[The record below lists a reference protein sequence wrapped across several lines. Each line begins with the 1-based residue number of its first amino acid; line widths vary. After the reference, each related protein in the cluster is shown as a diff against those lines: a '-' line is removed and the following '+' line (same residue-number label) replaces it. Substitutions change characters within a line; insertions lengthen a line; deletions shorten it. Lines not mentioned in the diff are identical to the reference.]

1 MTMTP
6 HDSLFK
12 ETFKDPRRAAEELR
26 HVLAPELARNIDFTT
41 LAVEP
46 GEFVDEELRER
57 HTDLLFSAVIAGTK
71 IRIYVLFEHQ
81 SSVDPWLPL
90 RLLSYM
96 LRIWEEV
103 RKKQPESRTLP
114 AIVPVV
120 LHHSDTGWRAA
131 TRFEALLELPAEA
144 PAALLE
150 HVPKFRFALDD
161 LSHDE
166 AIAAREM
173 TAYTRLV
180 LSALREARRK
190 EINELLRSLY
200 ALMRG
205 SSGEITAGER
215 ERQVFW
221 VYLFRVRGA
230 GEFATADRSLLDPV
244 QEETMQTI
252 AEMLEEKGR
261 QEGRQEGQQMLLGML
276 AQRFGE
282 LPEAVGRRVM
292 TADAESL
299 KRWSLR
305 LMSARSLDEVFE
317 P

>member
-103 RKKQPESRTLP
+103 RKQQPESRTLP
-114 AIVPVV
+114 AIVR
-120 LHHSDTGWRAA
+120 SCSTTA
-131 TRFEALLELPAEA
+131 TRAGGPRRASRRCSSC
-144 PAALLE
+144 PRRR
-150 HVPKFRFALDD
+150 PRRC
-161 LSHDE
+161 SSTC
-166 AIAAREM
+166 RN
-173 TAYTRLV
+173 
-180 LSALREARRK
+180 SAS
-190 EINELLRSLY
+190 RS
-200 ALMRG
+200 
-205 SSGEITAGER
+205 
-215 ERQVFW
+215 
-221 VYLFRVRGA
+221 
-230 GEFATADRSLLDPV
+230 
-244 QEETMQTI
+244 TI
-252 AEMLEEKGR
+252 
-261 QEGRQEGQQMLLGML
+261 
-276 AQRFGE
+276 
-282 LPEAVGRRVM
+282 
-292 TADAESL
+292 
-299 KRWSLR
+299 
-305 LMSARSLDEVFE
+305 
-317 P
+317 